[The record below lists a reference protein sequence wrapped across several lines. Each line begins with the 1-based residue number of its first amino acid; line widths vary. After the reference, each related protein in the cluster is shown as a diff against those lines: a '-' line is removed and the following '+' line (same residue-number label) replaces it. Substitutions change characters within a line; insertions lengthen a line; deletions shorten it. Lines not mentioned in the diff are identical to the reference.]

1 MIEKFTSGEPA
12 KLQIRRPDN
21 WQEIVSSEEWRNA
34 QNEPEKRLDLLITHK
49 GHVRDYLAQ
58 TGFTPEE
65 ADAAATK
72 FYNDWRGHA
81 IDNGVSPGEQ
91 IASEVLTSLTDTVF
105 GSLAGAGIAMNI
117 DDETAAMRA
126 STRAKQ
132 ARDKLTPDFLA
143 RLQKQY
149 FALPDEENRKLLR
162 DFYRSKHD
170 IEITEDDGEIW
181 ADYTDPEDPG
191 NYGSITFALGQ
202 GMRILGGEAKTQSK
216 SAIEEKLRK
225 NPRLAEKFLT
235 GDLPRA
241 AGSALGFIG
250 GAAVGGAP
258 AVVSMGVGSQAES
271 AYFTP
276 KKAGATGEQIEAQVY
291 TQGAIGALE
300 GLGLGGLK
308 WIDKTPFGKTVKQG
322 VARYLFGG
330 VKEGAQE
337 VLAGALVDVS
347 EKYGGIDPE
356 RNILD
361 GEKIARTF
369 GASFIVGS
377 ALTGLERSEQE
388 TLIKGQVALN
398 KIAKVES
405 ASVLDGSHPV
415 VQQLQSVIDG
425 NASDEVRAAA
435 LEKLGQFRANARE
448 LLDSVTQN
456 ESQLTEAATVAGIIQ
471 PEDNRSQIER
481 LLGPEQIVA
490 LRDADE
496 AAFSESWKGL
506 DKADKSAI
514 REALGV
520 SPKAKIADVRAAFVK
535 QAEGV
540 AVEPDLATATTADLV
555 QFWETL
561 DAQRGEA
568 PSKIA
573 IVQTEADL
581 QAEIDRVGIT
591 QEAMDAAVSVAD
603 SLTISD
609 ASVTA
614 DPDIVRPAESEF
626 GESFEVLGAN
636 WAEYEN
642 GVRQSAISVV
652 AGEKAPLILAR
663 EKSQA
668 WFKTALSRGE
678 LSLDELRAERA
689 SYEQFD
695 PEAASKAPDTDEG
708 MIEWASDLAVDYLTG
723 KATQTKTLPERV
735 RNFFAALGRW
745 FDHIMRRS
753 VRLQKALD
761 AGAISPR
768 FEGQLAQATGIQR
781 GAEFNPTEGLSDA
794 EALQFNA
801 IRGKTEAEVDAYLA
815 KNPDVSDEVLTAYQ
829 EDLRRSKAS
838 REQAGRITVPGVADQ
853 TTLSVSRRMPALRMT
868 REGLR
873 ESIGRI
879 NEIIRDLPLFRPA
892 KRIKITLREA
902 QDLALG
908 GRMGEAMAR
917 RNRLESWQRD
927 AVVKA
932 YRQAMGRVRQARQD
946 QGEAGQRVERKR
958 IESESLA
965 VEKLAVEEFTNS
977 PVVSAILALG
987 GLKSKK
993 AAAKKE
999 NFRLNAGDYD
1009 GAPNLS
1015 KRETSALYNDVD
1027 GESIDVLATSIAEQG
1042 LIPDGNPQSLWDAID
1057 KASNDSK
1064 RQAARR
1070 YQEETRGEFM
1080 NALGAGRQ
1088 LIYSNDL
1095 AVGDQLQIGG
1105 QAMTVTD
1112 VSEDGAVTVRGEKFG
1127 IQTIDPDKPLYVDRV
1142 LSSALAPQTMDENQA
1157 APPEGL
1163 LSVAEGRRVLE
1174 LDVNAEM
1181 RETFKSRMA
1190 ILNAVRDLESILAAL
1205 PPELRGIIGGFGTI
1219 AASGPRVRRKV
1230 LLEKARK
1237 AQGVLERHAQRTLIE
1252 QAHRIMDLGE
1262 ARLNAKGS
1270 PEGPAGAEVGARI
1283 GRIREI
1289 AKLSP
1294 DEAAARMQVLDG
1306 LIAEEEDAD
1315 RITELFEEILDV
1327 AQFSDLENRD
1337 ATTLFG
1343 VVDYLRELVDTGRSQ
1358 RRALVE
1364 MQRKENE
1371 DDRRQAI
1378 DVMTGATALA
1388 NSADA
1393 SREADKLG
1401 SFLEQLD
1408 QFNRAHLSWEWLLNA
1423 TSRLDKSSAPLRS
1436 WVNQKF
1442 GRLVRKAEAGE
1453 QAFIRKKNNAMLAK
1467 MAQARGIDTTRR
1479 GWQFRLSQ
1487 ASVEHYQKQDKTG
1500 VMRREISDD
1509 RREVRDVPIALASE
1523 LQRGRI
1529 PTDESGKKL
1538 GQNPNQQ
1545 RIILEAL
1552 QAYQEEVAAV
1562 AQSLE
1567 AEQAELA
1574 RLTGTATEAEVL
1586 AASKKRVKALESKLR
1601 GLKSRTK
1608 LKSVDLTD
1616 WDSVPLVE
1624 QRLSQDQA
1632 IKITLVARQED
1643 QQASLLHWGWT
1654 PEVVEQVEAFL
1665 TPESRELRDWLAD
1678 EYNAGYDEIN
1688 AVYKGEY
1695 GANLPKIL
1703 NYSPAP
1709 KITSK
1714 SMADIKL
1721 SGDVGAAGNLSPG
1734 FLTTRVK
1741 NMAEPNFETG
1751 AVSEYQRHV
1760 AQMGH
1765 FINWVAPMRKL
1776 RSVFGHKDAQKAITQ
1791 AGGRAL
1797 NAEIQARLR
1806 IFADGGVRNAQSL
1819 AWVDTIRRA
1828 LVLKGLSFNLGQFPK
1843 QLTGIPA
1850 YMFEVPVRKF
1860 LKYQGELA
1868 AEFAKAV
1875 ATGEASADL
1884 QAVLESDF
1892 IKDRWNDGYD
1902 RDVRAILSGAFDK
1915 RPGGEMKPKSLLSH
1929 IIENG
1934 MMPSRAGDLSTAVVG
1949 GYAAYRHGKEIYLRE
1964 ARQRGEDVDSPA
1976 VQRAAR
1982 EEGLLYM
1989 AEVTERTQTGSGLK
2003 DLSSFES
2010 GGSASRLFT
2019 VFLTNARNYYQST
2032 YMTLPD
2038 AIANRPGARKD
2049 FARRWIVGHIVLP
2062 TLFQLVVDAL
2072 KVPFQD
2078 DEEREDYLD
2087 PVEASKRYGYMMA
2100 LGPLAGLYGAG
2111 QGIAFALQKIFDQ
2124 KGFSA
2129 PNPVT
2134 AAVVESGDGLAML
2147 ADGVEDGITLED
2159 ITKTTLEILEAHA
2172 ALTGGGTLVIPIAE
2186 RGLKSL
2192 GLDDDLDQALFE
2204 SPTEKA
2210 ARVADERWDGMKR
2223 DLAKLDDK
2231 ARKGR
2236 VAEMRKA
2243 GDITSAEA
2251 KLLARTKKEREE
2263 SPEIKKL
2270 RGFGTASG
2278 ARAAAMREQL
2288 RGLPEAARQDLMDE
2302 WEAAGLLSSTITAQL
2317 SRVQQGR

>member
-1 MIEKFTSGEPA
+1 MAEFLTSNGTISPISPRKPDDWLEKVKSPEWASA
-12 KLQIRRPDN
+12 KPEARLLLLADHTKHAREYELALGRS
-21 WQEIVSSEEWRNA
+21 QEEV
-34 QNEPEKRLDLLITHK
+34 
-49 GHVRDYLAQ
+49 
-58 TGFTPEE
+58 
-65 ADAAATK
+65 DAHSKEFFNT
-72 FYNDWRGHA
+72 WRGHA
-81 IDNGVSPGEQ
+81 IDNGIAPGEH
-91 IASEVLTSLTDTVF
+91 IDNRILTKLSDGVF
-105 GSLAGAGIAMNI
+105 GAVAGAGIAMNI

-126 STRAKQ
+126 SARAKE
-132 ARDKLTPDFLA
+132 ARAKLTPEFLA

-149 FALPDEENRKLLR
+149 FALPDEKNRQLFR
-162 DFYRSKHD
+162 DSWRDKYD

-181 ADYTDPEDPG
+181 ADYADPEDPG

-202 GMRILGGEAKTQSK
+202 GMRILGGEAKEQSR
-216 SAIEEKLRK
+216 STI
-225 NPRLAEKFLT
+225 EKFFSENPALT
-235 GDLPRA
+235 ETFLLGDLPEA
-241 AGSALGFIG
+241 VGSALGYLGAGAATGGVGVVGMGIG
-250 GAAVGGAP
+250 G
-258 AVVSMGVGSQAES
+258 QAES
-271 AYFTP
+271 AYFTA
-276 KKAGATGEQIEAQVY
+276 KAAGASPDQIEAQVY

-330 VKEGAQE
+330 MKEGSQE
-337 VLAGALVDVS
+337 VIAGALVDVS

-361 GEKIARTF
+361 GAKIARTF

-388 TLIKGQVALN
+388 ALIKGQVALN
-398 KIAKVES
+398 KIAKGES

-435 LEKLGQFRANARE
+435 MEKLGQFRANARE
-448 LLDSVTQN
+448 MMDSVIQN
-456 ESQLTEAATVAGIIQ
+456 ESQLEEAASVYDII
-471 PEDNRSQIER
+471 EADERSRIEK

-496 AAFSESWKGL
+496 EAFAASWKGL
-506 DKADKSAI
+506 DKADKTELRS
-514 REALGV
+514 ALGV
-520 SPKAKIADVRAAFVK
+520 SPKAKIADVRAAFAK
-535 QAEGV
+535 QTADV

-561 DAQRGEA
+561 DTQRGEA

-581 QAEIDRVGIT
+581 QAEIDRVGVT
-591 QEAMDAAVSVAD
+591 PEAMDAAQSVAD

-609 ASVTA
+609 ESVTA
-614 DPDIVRPAESEF
+614 DPDIVRPSESEF

-636 WAEYEN
+636 WAEYQD

-668 WFKTALSRGE
+668 WFKTALSKGD
-678 LSLDELRAERA
+678 LSMDELRAERA

-745 FDHIMRRS
+745 FDNIMRRS

-768 FEGQLAQATGIQR
+768 FENQLAQATGVQR
-781 GAEFNPTEGLSDA
+781 GAEFNPTEGLTDA
-794 EALQFNA
+794 ETVQFSS
-801 IRGKTEAEVDAYLA
+801 IRGKSETEVDAYLA
-815 KNPDVSDEVLTAYQ
+815 QNPDVSDSVLTAYQ

-838 REQAGRITVPGVADQ
+838 RELAGRITVPGIADKA
-853 TTLSVSRRMPALRMT
+853 TLSVSRKMPAFRMT

-873 ESIGRI
+873 ESIARI

-892 KRIKITLREA
+892 KRIKVTLREA

-932 YRQAMGRVRQARQD
+932 YRREIGRVRQARKD

-977 PVVSAILALG
+977 PVVSAVLALG

-993 AAAKKE
+993 VAAKKE

-1015 KRETSALYNDVD
+1015 KRETSAIYNDVD

-1070 YQEETRGEFM
+1070 YQEETKSEFM
-1080 NALGAGRQ
+1080 NALGGGRQ

-1095 AVGDQLQIGG
+1095 AVGDELQIGG

-1112 VSEDGAVTVRGEKFG
+1112 VSEDGIITVRGEKFG
-1127 IQTIDPDKPLYVDRV
+1127 IQSIDPDQPLYVDRV
-1142 LSSALAPQTMDENQA
+1142 ISSALAPQTMDENQA
-1157 APPEGL
+1157 APPEDL
-1163 LSVAEGRRVLE
+1163 LSVAEGRKVIE

-1190 ILNAVRDLESILAAL
+1190 ILNTVRDLEGILAAL
-1205 PPELRGIIGGFGTI
+1205 PSELRGIIGGFGTI

-1306 LIAEEEDAD
+1306 LIAEEEDAG
-1315 RITELFEEILDV
+1315 RITELSEEILDV

-1378 DVMTGATALA
+1378 DVMTGGNGLM

-1423 TSRLDKSSAPLRS
+1423 TSRLDQTSGPLRS
-1436 WVNQKF
+1436 WVNKKF
-1442 GRLVRKAEAGE
+1442 GRLVREAENGE
-1453 QAFIRKKNNAMLAK
+1453 QAFIRRKNNAMLLK
-1467 MAQARGIDTTRR
+1467 MAEARGIDTTKR
-1479 GWQFRLSQ
+1479 GWKFRLTL
-1487 ASVEHYQKQDKTG
+1487 ATVDHYQKQNKTR

-1529 PTDESGKKL
+1529 PTDESGRKL
-1538 GQNPNQQ
+1538 GKNPNQQ

-1552 QAYQEEVAAV
+1552 QGYQEEVAAV

-1574 RLTGTATEAEVL
+1574 RLTGTVTEPEVL

-1608 LKSVDLTD
+1608 LKGVELTD
-1616 WDSVPLVE
+1616 WDSVPEVE

-1643 QQASLLHWGWT
+1643 QQAGLLHWGWT

-1678 EYNAGYDEIN
+1678 EYNSGYDEIN
-1688 AVYKGEY
+1688 SVYKKEY

-1709 KITSK
+1709 KITNK

-1741 NMAEPNFETG
+1741 NRAEPNFETG

-1760 AQMGH
+1760 AMTAH

-1819 AWVDTIRRA
+1819 AWIDTIRRA

-1868 AEFAKAV
+1868 AEFATAV
-1875 ATGEASADL
+1875 ATGEASEDL
-1884 QAVLESDF
+1884 RAVIESDF
-1892 IKDRWNDGYD
+1892 IKDRWNNGYD

-1915 RPGGEMKPKSLLSH
+1915 RAGGEMKPKSLLSH
-1929 IIENG
+1929 IIESG

-1949 GYAAYRHGKEIYLRE
+1949 GYAAYRHGKEMYIRE
-1964 ARQRGEDVDSPA
+1964 ARQRGENVDSPA
-1976 VQRAAR
+1976 VQTAAR
-1982 EEGLLYM
+1982 NEGLIYM

-2072 KVPFQD
+2072 KVPFQG
-2078 DEEREDYLD
+2078 DEEREEYLE
-2087 PVEASKRYGYMMA
+2087 PVEASKRYGYIMA
-2100 LGPLAGLYGAG
+2100 LGPLAGLYGVG
-2111 QGIAFALQKIFDQ
+2111 QGIAFALQKLFDQ
-2124 KGFSA
+2124 KSFTS
-2129 PNPVT
+2129 PNPVA
-2134 AAVVESGDGLAML
+2134 AAVAESGDGLAML
-2147 ADGVEDGITLED
+2147 ADGLEDGISLED
-2159 ITKTTLEILEAHA
+2159 VTKTTLEILEAHA

-2231 ARKGR
+2231 ARKDR

-2270 RGFGTASG
+2270 RGFGVSSG

-2302 WEAAGLLSSTITAQL
+2302 WEAADLLSPTVTAQL
-2317 SRVQQGR
+2317 SR